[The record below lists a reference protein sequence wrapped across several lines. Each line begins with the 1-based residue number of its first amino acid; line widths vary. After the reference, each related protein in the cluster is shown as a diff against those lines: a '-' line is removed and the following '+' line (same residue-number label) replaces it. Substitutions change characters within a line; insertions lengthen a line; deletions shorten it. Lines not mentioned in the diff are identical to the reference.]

1 MREKNSL
8 FLEKKNRRIRY
19 ISFIVEKNRTCL
31 VKVTPITFIVHKV
44 LPFMRGEKVHISITF
59 VFLG

>member
-8 FLEKKNRRIRY
+8 FLEKKKRRIRY
-19 ISFIVEKNRTCL
+19 ISFIVEKNRTYL

-44 LPFMRGEKVHISITF
+44 LPFMRGEKVHISITLSF
-59 VFLG
+59 